1 VTHGESEAQHG
12 EVVLTTASPDVLVER
27 PGHGRSESQRRYGDS
42 VFRWVAASAAVF
54 IVLTLLGTA
63 IYLVLEAWP
72 ALTHY
77 GPLSYFTS
85 DRWAPS
91 EATVQSRH
99 PNPYG
104 ILQFIVGTLVTSA
117 IALLIAV
124 PVSIALG
131 LYITD
136 VAPAR
141 VRRALSSLVDLLAAI
156 PSVVYGFWGVFALVP
171 VLQPI
176 GAGLT
181 HLSAIPVIGAIF
193 RGPFFGYSIFSASV
207 VLAIMVLPIV
217 TAICREVFATA
228 PVAEKEAALSLGA
241 TRWEMLRIAVLPRSR
256 SGIVGA
262 AILGLGRAFGETIA
276 VTMLIGNNVLSIAKS
291 IFSQGATMPS
301 VIANEFTEA
310 TEPYHL
316 DSLFVV
322 ATALLVVSLLVNVVG
337 KRVVSRAGEYI
348 A

>member
-1 VTHGESEAQHG
+1 MTRACSAEEGGAARATKAFLPDRPVKRHLHFSARNHRGDATFRS
-12 EVVLTTASPDVLVER
+12 LTA
-27 PGHGRSESQRRYGDS
+27 G
-42 VFRWVAASAAVF
+42 AAVF
-54 IVLTLLGTA
+54 VMLTLAGTA
-63 IYLVLEAWP
+63 LYLIFQAWP

-77 GPLSYFTS
+77 GPLGFLTS

-91 EATVQSRH
+91 EATLESRN

-104 ILQFIVGTLVTSA
+104 ILQFVVGTLVTSA

-136 VAPAR
+136 VAPKR
-141 VRRALSSLVDLLAAI
+141 MRRSLSSLVDLLAAI
-156 PSVVYGFWGVFALVP
+156 PSVVYGFWGVFALLP
-171 VLQPI
+171 VITPI
-176 GAGLT
+176 GT
-181 HLSAIPVIGAIF
+181 TLSRLSVLPVIGSIF
-193 RGPFFGYSIFSASV
+193 RGPFFGYSVFSASI

-228 PVAEKEAALSLGA
+228 PVAEKEAALGLGA
-241 TRWEMLRIAVLPRSR
+241 TRWEMLRLAVIPRSR
-256 SGIVGA
+256 AGITGA

-276 VTMLIGNNVLSIAKS
+276 VTMLIGNNVLSLPKS
-291 IFSQGATMPS
+291 ILSQGATMPS

-310 TEPYHL
+310 NQPYHL

-322 ATALLVVSLLVNVVG
+322 ASALLAVSLLVNFIG
-337 KRVVSRAGEYI
+337 KWVVSRAGEHI